1 MKKYPSLIVLMLYGV
16 ACMSIGAALVYFGEQ
31 YDKSFSSPSSEVG
44 VGTLPASTLYDP
56 NSNVYVERKQ
66 K

>member
-1 MKKYPSLIVLMLYGV
+1 MNRIGDYLI
-16 ACMSIGAALVYFGEQ
+16 IGALSFIVGCAIMAIALWLM
-31 YDKSFSSPSSEVG
+31 SFSSPSSEVG